1 MSGRRWRFSERVLL
15 LAVVCFA
22 ILAVARLATRE
33 PAPRPA
39 APPSP
44 APPSAQAPAAA
55 AAVAGPPPSPAAA
68 ELLARIRSCSATD
81 LEAIVDKLAGAEAL
95 GLYQKLSSSDRLAVF
110 SALPAPILAKKAQEL
125 LGIPE
130 SSFRQAGR
138 PGLLASSLVEA
149 AMAAP
154 GGVADPQRPGL
165 DFATALDAQQA
176 PLSPRRAFRGDER
189 KIFACLD
196 AGPEAEDVVPGVLVR
211 WSEEGSGALVYLHYL
226 PFALN
231 RRWNHVYFEVADRWL
246 PGTYRVCFYRVGEVA
261 ALLAEGT
268 YVVGAGD

>member
-110 SALPAPILAKKAQEL
+110 SALPESAGTPRINDAEL
-125 LGIPE
+125 
-130 SSFRQAGR
+130 FRDQ
-138 PGLLASSLVEA
+138 LVVSGSVFVD
-149 AMAAP
+149 P
-154 GGVADPQRPGL
+154 GGG
-165 DFATALDAQQA
+165 
-176 PLSPRRAFRGDER
+176 AFNYSLP
-189 KIFACLD
+189 A
-196 AGPEAEDVVPGVLVR
+196 V
-211 WSEEGSGALVYLHYL
+211 WVYLGD
-226 PFALN
+226 
-231 RRWNHVYFEVADRWL
+231 DRWTPL
-246 PGTYRVCFYRVGEVA
+246 GAAEWFDEPGYTYRIVTAPDRLIVIGEHSVSGDW
-261 ALLAEGT
+261 ALFT
-268 YVVGAGD
+268 FVVDEP